1 MTRRTSN
8 RRQLARCPSCLQRKN
23 PQFAGFSFRRERAF
37 PGILDTMWGNRGGTA
52 TAGGVRPET
61 PNKGTDEMARK
72 PHLVAL
78 DYDQLTEYSRRLR
91 QEQASVLS
99 ELALRNEV
107 RNVDLERPQK
117 LFDFYDYPDPN
128 EDTSAA

>member
-1 MTRRTSN
+1 
-8 RRQLARCPSCLQRKN
+8 
-23 PQFAGFSFRRERAF
+23 
-37 PGILDTMWGNRGGTA
+37 
-52 TAGGVRPET
+52 
-61 PNKGTDEMARK
+61 MARK

-117 LFDFYDYPDPN
+117 LFDLYDYPSSDEEKPV
-128 EDTSAA
+128 A